1 MKLDKEKMIIGIIGG
16 VGSGK
21 STVTNILKEKYN
33 AFIINTDTIAHT
45 LMEKDQ
51 TSYKLIVAH
60 FGLSILDKKANIDRV
75 KLGNIV
81 YNDSEEL
88 KKLNS
93 FTHPF
98 VMAEVKKIIKEKAN
112 EDCKYICIET
122 ALPIEA
128 SLDDIC
134 DKIWFV
140 YTPIEIRID
149 RLKNKR
155 NYSDEKIRN
164 IMSKQLSDEEY
175 KIYASDLII
184 NEGTEEELSSQIDKI
199 LKKYYKTTQWKERH
213 GNFHGNM

>member
-1 MKLDKEKMIIGIIGG
+1 MKLDKEKMVIGIIGG

-21 STVTNILKEKYN
+21 STVTNILKDKYK

-60 FGLSILDKKANIDRV
+60 FGPGILDKEADIDRV
-75 KLGNIV
+75 KLGLIV

-98 VMAEVKKIIKEKAN
+98 VMAEVKKIIKEKVN
-112 EDCKYICIET
+112 DDYCKYICIET

-140 YTPIEIRID
+140 YTPLEIRIE
-149 RLKNKR
+149 RLKNSR
-155 NYSDEKIRN
+155 NYSDEKISN
-164 IMSKQLSDEEY
+164 IISKQLSDKEY
-175 KIYASDLII
+175 KAYASDIII
-184 NEGTEEELSSQIDKI
+184 NQGTEEELSSQIDEI
-199 LKKYYKTTQWKERH
+199 FNKYYKTT
-213 GNFHGNM
+213 